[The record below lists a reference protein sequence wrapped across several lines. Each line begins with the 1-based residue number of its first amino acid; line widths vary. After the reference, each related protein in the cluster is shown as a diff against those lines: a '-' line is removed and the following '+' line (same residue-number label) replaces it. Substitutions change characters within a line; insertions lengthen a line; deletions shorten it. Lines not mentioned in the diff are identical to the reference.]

1 MNAQKNNPNEATTVV
16 TIDMDSIFDRFE
28 KQDKTNRRLTFAI
41 FACVSYI
48 VIKHFNTKEPVK
60 KLKKEIEKMK
70 EKKGE

>member
-48 VIKHFNTKEPVK
+48 AVKHFNRKDSIK
-60 KLKKEIEKMK
+60 QKLDEWNN
-70 EKKGE
+70 KKGE

>member
-28 KQDKTNRRLTFAI
+28 KQDKINRRLTFEI

-48 VIKHFNTKEPVK
+48 VIKHFNTKEPAK
-60 KLKKEIEKMK
+60 QLKKEIEKMK